1 MEFNLNS
8 PYRFTWED
16 HLKADW
22 EGFARTFNQIKEF
35 KSQEQAQEYIKNMLA
50 GNMCV
55 SVIELNDAYDQA
67 LYTGD
72 GDIIEE
78 YINNNSFVL

>member
-8 PYRFTWED
+8 AYRFTWED

-35 KSQEQAQEYIKNMLA
+35 DSQEQAQEYIKNMLA
-50 GNMCV
+50 GNMCIG
-55 SVIELNDAYDQA
+55 VIELNDAYDQA
-67 LYTGD
+67 LYSGD
-72 GDIIEE
+72 GDTIEE
-78 YINNNSFVL
+78 FVSKNTFTI